1 MKTRLLA
8 TAAILA
14 ALAAGTSAQANEE
27 FTFALNW
34 FPVGDHAAYWVAKEK
49 GYFAEEGLDVVL
61 ENSKGSGDSIAKVDT
76 GRADAGLADAAV
88 IIGSRARGTEV
99 QIVGMIF
106 DRSPMN
112 FFSRQDAAI
121 SEPSQLAGKTVA
133 APPGDSQRQ
142 MWPAF
147 AKANGLDVNA
157 ITWVNIEPTAK
168 VAALAEG
175 RADAVS
181 DYTTGLP
188 LMEAAMGEGNVVMMP
203 WSDFGFDLYSMSI
216 MASADTI
223 ENRPEQL
230 EGFLRAAYRGWQDVM
245 NDPDEAMAI
254 FKKNVP
260 EINEEAIHANMLLG
274 LDLMRTQGYKDHG
287 IGYLDADRMCASV
300 DLVNAY
306 MELPE
311 QVECATIYNSDFL
324 PGIEMP
330 LEVK

>member
-1 MKTRLLA
+1 MKTTLL
-8 TAAILA
+8 TTA
-14 ALAAGTSAQANEE
+14 ALALALTASAARAEE
-27 FTFALNW
+27 KFTFALNW

-49 GYFAEEGLDVVL
+49 GYFKEAGLDVTL

-88 IIGSRARGTEV
+88 VIGSRARGTSV

-106 DRSPMN
+106 DKSPMN
-112 FFSRQDAAI
+112 FFSKKSAAI
-121 SEPSQLAGKTVA
+121 SEPKQLVGKTVA

-147 AKANGLDVNA
+147 AKANGLEVNA

-188 LMEAAMGEGNVVMMP
+188 LMETAMGAGNVQLLP

-216 MASADTI
+216 IAGADTI
-223 ENRPEQL
+223 AKRPEQL
-230 EGFLRAAYRGWQDVM
+230 KGFLNAAYRGWQDAM
-245 NDPDEAMAI
+245 ANPDEAIAI

-260 EINEEAIHANMLLG
+260 EIDEKAIRTNMGLG
-274 LDLMRTQGYKDHG
+274 FDLMRTPGYKANG
-287 IGYLDADRMCASV
+287 IGSIDDKRMCASV
-300 DLVNAY
+300 DLVNEY
-306 MELPE
+306 MGLPAK
-311 QVECATIYNSDFL
+311 VDCAAVYTTAFL
-324 PGIEMP
+324 PKIDLP